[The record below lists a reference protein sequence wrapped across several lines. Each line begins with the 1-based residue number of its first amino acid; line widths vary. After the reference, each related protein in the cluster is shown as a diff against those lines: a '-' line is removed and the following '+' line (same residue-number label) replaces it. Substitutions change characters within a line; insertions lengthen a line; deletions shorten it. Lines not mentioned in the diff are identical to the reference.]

1 MIVPGSKT
9 GIHSQF
15 YRDRSLSSQSICND
29 SANERNANL
38 FASFTANAAYLRNQV
53 AMIAPGSKTIH
64 SFTAA
69 YFAIKMQ
76 KYTFFLK

>member
-1 MIVPGSKT
+1 M
-9 GIHSQF
+9 GISF
-15 YRDRSLSSQSICND
+15 TFCSDRSLSSHTKCND